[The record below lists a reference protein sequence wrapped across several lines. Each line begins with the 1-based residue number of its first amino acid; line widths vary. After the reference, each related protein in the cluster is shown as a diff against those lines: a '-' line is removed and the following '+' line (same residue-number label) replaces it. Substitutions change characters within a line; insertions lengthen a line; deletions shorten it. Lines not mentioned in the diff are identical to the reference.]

1 MDDLVI
7 EVDQVSKSYGPV
19 RALHEVSLS
28 VVRGEFIGLLGP
40 NGAGKTTLIEMI
52 EGLREP
58 DSGTVSVLRHRP
70 YPRDL
75 ALLPRIGVQ
84 TQKSAFFERLTA
96 IEHLETVAGLYG
108 RSSADA
114 RRSLDQVGLAD
125 AADVPV
131 TRVSGGQR
139 QRLAIAAA
147 LVHEPEVIF
156 LDEPTGPLDPQAR
169 RDLWSM
175 LRRLKENGRSIV
187 YTTHHLDEAE
197 ALCDRVAILHAGR
210 IAALDSP
217 RTLISGAAL
226 ESQVR
231 LPAGRLTTA
240 EAVALE
246 GVDSVSDAGPDLVL
260 HTRQVARVLAA
271 LGPDLDAVTT
281 KSATLEDFYLELI
294 GAQS

>member
-1 MDDLVI
+1 MHDLVI
-7 EVDQVSKSYGPV
+7 EVDQVSKSYGSARV
-19 RALHEVSLS
+19 VDDVSLS
-28 VVRGEFIGLLGP
+28 VARGEFVGLLGP

-58 DSGTVSVLRHRP
+58 DSGTVTVLGHRP
-70 YPRDL
+70 HPRNL
-75 ALLPRIGVQ
+75 ELLPRMGVQ
-84 TQKSAFFERLTA
+84 TQKSAFFDHLTA

-108 RSSADA
+108 RSPADA
-114 RRSLDQVGLAD
+114 RRSLEQVGLAD
-125 AADVPV
+125 AADVRV

-175 LRRLKENGRSIV
+175 LRRLKGEGRSIV

-226 ESQVR
+226 GSEIR
-231 LPAGRLTTA
+231 LPAGRMTA
-240 EAVALE
+240 VEAGALD
-246 GVDSVSDAGPDLVL
+246 GVDSVSDAGADLVL
-260 HTRQVARVLAA
+260 HTQHVARVLAA

-281 KSATLEDFYLELI
+281 RGATLEDVYLDLI
-294 GAQS
+294 GARS